1 MLKVFLGLP
10 TTAKRVVT
18 NIPSDIQWYTT
29 MMKVGILVV
38 KESQGYKSHSIKQ
51 KFVKLKRSIVISVK
65 KSLHFY

>member
-1 MLKVFLGLP
+1 MLRVFHGLQ
-10 TTAKRVVT
+10 TTVKRSLM

-29 MMKVGILVV
+29 WTKVGILVV
-38 KESQGYKSHSIKQ
+38 SESHDLKSRSIKQ

>member
-1 MLKVFLGLP
+1 MLKAFLGLP
-10 TTAKRVVT
+10 TTVKEGLI
-18 NIPSDIQWYTT
+18 NIPSDFHWYTT

-51 KFVKLKRSIVISVK
+51 KFVKLKRSIAISVK